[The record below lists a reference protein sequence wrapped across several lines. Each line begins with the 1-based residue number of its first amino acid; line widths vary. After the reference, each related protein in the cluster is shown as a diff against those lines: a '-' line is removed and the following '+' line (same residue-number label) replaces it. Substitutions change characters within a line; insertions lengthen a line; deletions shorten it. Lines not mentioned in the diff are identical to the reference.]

1 MRVFVTGASGWI
13 GSAVVPELL
22 AGRPPGRRPRP
33 LRRRRRAGHRARRRR
48 RRGDLDD
55 PAGLAEAAADSDGVV
70 HLGYSHDFSQMAEA
84 AVLDRAAIA
93 AMGAALEGSGRPLL
107 FASGVL
113 GLAVGR
119 LATED
124 DAAGPGRPPPR
135 WQRRWPRLA
144 LADRGVR
151 PVAVRFAPTVHG
163 AGDHGFIAVLVQV
176 ARERGVSAYVGDGAN
191 RWPAVHR
198 SDAGRLVRLAL
209 ESAPAGTAVHA
220 VAEEGV
226 ATRAIAEA
234 IGRGLGLPVES
245 VPADRAAEHFGW
257 IGGFFAADC
266 PVSSDRTRERL
277 GWEPTGPTLLED
289 LDAGHYTSGSSASH
303 RSRTKVCLPLSFS
316 TPAARSAM
324 VTVASEARQASS
336 AAYIARAMPHGR
348 RHCCSPAGNGPFWR
362 ISVQRNAGSSPSMA
376 STTSSTLMSAAGRV
390 RV

>member
-1 MRVFVTGASGWI
+1 MRIFVTGASGWI
-13 GSAVVPELL
+13 GSAVVRELL
-22 AGRPPGRRPRP
+22 Q
-33 LRRRRRAGHRARRRR
+33 AGHQVVGLARSEEASARVAALGADV
-48 RRGDLDD
+48 RRGDLQDTTS
-55 PAGLAEAAADSDGVV
+55 LAQAAADSDGVV

-84 AVLDRAAIA
+84 AVLDRGAIE
-93 AMGAALEGSGRPLL
+93 AMGTALEGSGRPLL

-124 DAAGPGRPPPR
+124 DVPDPAVHPRVGNAVAAA
-135 WQRRWPRLA
+135 A

-163 AGDHGFIAVLVQV
+163 AGDHGFVAVLAQV

-198 SDAGRLVRLAL
+198 DDAGRLVRLAL
-209 ESAPAGTAVHA
+209 DGAPAGSAVHA

-226 ATRAIAEA
+226 PARAIAEA

-266 PVSSDRTRERL
+266 PVSSDRTRELL

-289 LDAGHYTSGSSASH
+289 LDAGHYTA
-303 RSRTKVCLPLSFS
+303 
-316 TPAARSAM
+316 
-324 VTVASEARQASS
+324 
-336 AAYIARAMPHGR
+336 
-348 RHCCSPAGNGPFWR
+348 
-362 ISVQRNAGSSPSMA
+362 
-376 STTSSTLMSAAGRV
+376 
-390 RV
+390 